1 MVTPVE
7 IGLLAAA
14 LVGLYVAFKLLKA
27 VKGLA
32 VNAIVGVV
40 ILFAANL
47 AGLGVQ
53 ITWLSV
59 LITAIAGVPGAIL
72 VIILAYLDVAFAAGL
87 VAPVL

>member
-14 LVGLYVAFKLLKA
+14 LIGLFVAFKLLKA

-40 ILFAANL
+40 ILFVANL

-53 ITWLSV
+53 ISWLSV
-59 LITAIAGVPGAIL
+59 LVCAIAGVPGAVLI
-72 VIILAYLDVAFAAGL
+72 IILSYLDIAFVAGIL
-87 VAPVL
+87 TPVL